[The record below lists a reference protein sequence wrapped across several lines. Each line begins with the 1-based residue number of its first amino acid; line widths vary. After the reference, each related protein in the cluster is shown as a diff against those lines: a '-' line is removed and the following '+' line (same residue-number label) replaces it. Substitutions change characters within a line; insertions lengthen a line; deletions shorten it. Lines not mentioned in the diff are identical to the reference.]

1 MLSNCRATQ
10 TFLLEALTVPAS
22 CQHKHWLSERQK
34 MVIFYF
40 KALGKEGE
48 WAELCIS
55 PWNKNK
61 YLFPTSVSKEHVV
74 FIERNQFYVIKRI
87 CRSTISFYIVLDRKV
102 EIFWFYFPLHLD
114 NAKTFYLSKLNFIL
128 WWIMLTLCCIC
139 PNTVFKYRIL
149 YYYRDFVYTE
159 SVTFNRGSVTRF

>member
-61 YLFPTSVSKEHVV
+61 YLFPTSVSKEHVEL
-74 FIERNQFYVIKRI
+74 ISLNKHYVIKRI

-149 YYYRDFVYTE
+149 CYYRDFVYTE